1 MWEDLKEGGG
11 LANRYMGRELLP
23 GKRTTGEKVAKV
35 PNKVVVKIGVGEAR
49 MLGVE

>member
-1 MWEDLKEGGG
+1 M
-11 LANRYMGRELLP
+11 ANRYLGKELLP

-35 PNKVVVKIGVGEAR
+35 SNKVRVKIGVGEAR